1 LHDFVGGHYTHFT
14 GFLLEEEI
22 VASLWKIFGSKGG
35 SINKGFKKKIY
46 VWNFTTIVSRICCPV
61 LDIVPKP
68 LWIEYT
74 WTKVIYLQ
82 LSDHT
87 LLNDILE
94 NKIYFSS
101 WLVQLVLFS
110 LWVLNVTST
119 VRIPMQ
125 VSAVLSWT
133 YKYRTVSSRRSP
145 HCNRRP
151 VAHLVTS

>member
-1 LHDFVGGHYTHFT
+1 MCAGASVEREVVVG
-14 GFLLEEEI
+14 
-22 VASLWKIFGSKGG
+22 V
-35 SINKGFKKKIY
+35 
-46 VWNFTTIVSRICCPV
+46 TTIVSRICCPV

-101 WLVQLVLFS
+101 
-110 LWVLNVTST
+110 
-119 VRIPMQ
+119 
-125 VSAVLSWT
+125 
-133 YKYRTVSSRRSP
+133 
-145 HCNRRP
+145 
-151 VAHLVTS
+151 